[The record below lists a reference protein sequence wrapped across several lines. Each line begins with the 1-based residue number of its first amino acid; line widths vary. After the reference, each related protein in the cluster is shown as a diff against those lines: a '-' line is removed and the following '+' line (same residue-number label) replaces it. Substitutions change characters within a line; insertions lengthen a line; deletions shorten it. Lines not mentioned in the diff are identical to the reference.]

1 MALSA
6 MDNRFAFALSAA
18 NDARKPSAVPT
29 GNVEKARAQAQD
41 FEATFLNSMF
51 QHMFAGVQGDG
62 PMGSTTG
69 TGPWRSFLTDEFAK
83 TIAKKGGIGI
93 ADQVYR
99 SLLQHQEA
107 KTNPANA
114 AAKITPVA
122 AASITAPA
130 TQQ

>member
-1 MALSA
+1 MALTA
-6 MDNRFAFALSAA
+6 VDNRFAFALSAA
-18 NDARKPSAVPT
+18 DDARKPAVVPT
-29 GNVEKARAQAQD
+29 GNAVKAREQAQS

-99 SLLQHQEA
+99 SLMQHQEA
-107 KTNPANA
+107 STNPANKSAKIVPPA
-114 AAKITPVA
+114 AAAV
-122 AASITAPA
+122 SAPA
-130 TQQ
+130 TRQ